1 MNIKILGLLGILSV
15 ATVSYVSFA
24 DDTEV
29 LVDDE
34 EFEEAEEELEAE
46 EKLEDEEEVEVEE
59 VEVVTETRTVAS
71 RLSCDD
77 VKQRVSE
84 LREDVKSHPELKTEL
99 ETMLARQRTQCAP
112 RANRRPVHNYENVN
126 PVMVIDAVPVEEVVE
141 EEVVEQVE
149 EKPKEPVKT
158 PEEIAAEEAVKKAEQ
173 ERIIAENLANGLC
186 GDGTKPNRYGCC
198 EGEKFKETSH
208 LQFACCPKEG
218 DGECHEPIKKKT
230 KEK

>member
-34 EFEEAEEELEAE
+34 EFEEAEEELENE
-46 EKLEDEEEVEVEE
+46 EEVEE

-77 VKQRVSE
+77 VKQRVAE

-126 PVMVIDAVPVEEVVE
+126 PVMVIDAVPVEEVVA
-141 EEVVEQVE
+141 EEVTEKVET
-149 EKPKEPVKT
+149 KPTEPVKT
-158 PEEIAAEEAVKKAEQ
+158 PEEIAAEEAAKKAEQ
-173 ERIIAENLANGLC
+173 ESIIAENLANGLC

-208 LQFACCPKEG
+208 LQFACCPKES

>member
-15 ATVSYVSFA
+15 ATVSYASFA

-46 EKLEDEEEVEVEE
+46 EGLENEEEVEVEE

-77 VKQRVSE
+77 VKQRVAE

-126 PVMVIDAVPVEEVVE
+126 PVMVIDAVPVEEVVA

-149 EKPKEPVKT
+149 TKPTEPVKT
-158 PEEIAAEEAVKKAEQ
+158 PEEIAAEEAAKKAEQ

-218 DGECHEPIKKKT
+218 DGECHEAIKKKT